1 MIEQLKLKA
10 KEIIRMCNNI
20 IALNNSPNEFVVNI
34 IKREFV
40 LILDSLEKE
49 GRVIVL
55 TKKKDLLA
63 SRAIYDSALDLK
75 SDSDLFNEVFEFEKE
90 CKKLSLKQIKIQY
103 RVGYN

>member
-10 KEIIRMCNNI
+10 KEIIRICNNI

-63 SRAIYDSALDLK
+63 SRVIYDSALDLK
-75 SDSDLFNEVFEFEKE
+75 SDSDLFNEVFEFFYIKE
-90 CKKLSLKQIKIQY
+90 LIEYIIFIIECF
-103 RVGYN
+103 

>member
-20 IALNNSPNEFVVNI
+20 IALNNSPNEFVINI
-34 IKREFV
+34 IKREFE

-55 TKKKDLLA
+55 TKRPAVIK
-63 SRAIYDSALDLK
+63 SIYEIKLTNK
-75 SDSDLFNEVFEFEKE
+75 STPINNRKCKEFNEYYD
-90 CKKLSLKQIKIQY
+90 KIW
-103 RVGYN
+103 RDLDVHI